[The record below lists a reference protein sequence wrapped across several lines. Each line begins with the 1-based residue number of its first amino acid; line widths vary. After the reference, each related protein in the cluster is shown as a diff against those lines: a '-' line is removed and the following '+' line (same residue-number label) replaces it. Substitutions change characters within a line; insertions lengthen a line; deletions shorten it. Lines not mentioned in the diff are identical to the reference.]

1 MLHQTLTIAFLLTSP
16 ALAGEETVYIMP
28 EIPTEEMKIEA
39 LKLGYIANGFSMVG
53 TGSIDVSGA
62 FKVFPPPI
70 APPDPPAEKPARRH
84 RH

>member
-1 MLHQTLTIAFLLTSP
+1 MLHRTLTIAFLLTSP

-28 EIPTEEMKIEA
+28 EIPTEAMKIEA

-62 FKVFPPPI
+62 FKIFPPPI
-70 APPDPPAEKPARRH
+70 APPDPPSPDKSAKRR
-84 RH
+84 R